1 MIRSICK
8 ALTVGAGLAV
18 VASVA
23 MAGVPDP
30 TKSSTDGNYA
40 LGNARGGF
48 VIAGAPMPAAVLN
61 GYTVTVRDVGNTP
74 LPGVTVSFN
83 LPAGTLRAHS
93 TQQFGQTAACG
104 SNTVSK
110 VTDANGVA
118 TIVPAVVGD
127 NNAGTLTQVR
137 ANGVLLTSILVHS
150 FDLVCESPIATPG
163 KVTGFDFNRFRLHF
177 CLACA
182 GGFAQLPGADFNNGN
197 NPQVVDGFD
206 FNAFRQE
213 FLCATPGQA
222 PAPCTQTQC
231 PLPCP

>member
-1 MIRSICK
+1 MIRSMCK

-48 VIAGAPMPAAVLN
+48 VLVSAAMPVAVTN
-61 GYTVTVRDVGNTP
+61 GYTVTVRDVGNVP

-83 LPAGTLRAHS
+83 YPSGTLRTHV
-93 TQQFGQTAACG
+93 TQQFGQTASCV
-104 SNTVSK
+104 SNTTSR
-110 VTDANGVA
+110 VTDGSGIAV
-118 TIVPAVVGD
+118 IVPAVVGD
-127 NNAGTLTQVR
+127 NNSGSLTQVR
-137 ANGVLLTSILVHS
+137 ANGVLLTSITVRS
-150 FDLVCESPIATPG
+150 FDLVCEGAQPG
-163 KVTGFDFNRFRLHF
+163 KVTGFDFNRFRQHF
-177 CLACA
+177 NP
-182 GGFAQLPGADFNNGN
+182 GQPFTQQVGADFNNSS

-206 FNAFRQE
+206 FNSFRQE
-213 FLCATPGQA
+213 FLCGSAGQA

-231 PLPCP
+231 SPCP